1 MRNNKTNCIH
11 SCFHEVLDALL
22 ILHTHFVSL
31 PTANTPIA
39 SRIFD
44 DDKYY
49 PFFED
54 CIGALDGTHIPMF
67 VPAEDHAQYQN
78 CKGFLSQNVLAACDF
93 DMQFLYILA
102 SWDGS
107 AYDGWVLQCNEAY
120 QTPVTSNVR
129 LISSQVTRKVSS
141 VLLNYVLKVEQGL
154 GLPDGDSRMCRSHYV
169 SKGKVR

>member
-78 CKGFLSQNVLAACDF
+78 YEGFLSQNVLAACDF
-93 DMQFLYILA
+93 DMRFLYILA
-102 SWDGS
+102 GWEGS
-107 AYDGWVLQCNEAY
+107 AHDGRVLQDA
-120 QTPVTSNVR
+120 QTARGFCTP
-129 LISSQVTRKVSS
+129 
-141 VLLNYVLKVEQGL
+141 
-154 GLPDGDSRMCRSHYV
+154 
-169 SKGKVR
+169 KGKYWLGDARYGYSEFILAPYRGVRYYLKEQKLVGQISENAKELFNL